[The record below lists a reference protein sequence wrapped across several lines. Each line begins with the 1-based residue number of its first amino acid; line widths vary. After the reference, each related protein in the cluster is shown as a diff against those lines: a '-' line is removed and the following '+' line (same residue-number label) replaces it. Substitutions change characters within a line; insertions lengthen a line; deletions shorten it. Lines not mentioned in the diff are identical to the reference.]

1 MDRFKYTVISHEGMR
16 YCNPLSSEKIETV
29 LDLLDFVNTV
39 QVLDLASGKGELL
52 LRLVERYGAEAL
64 GVDLA
69 SPFIAE
75 AQAQASTRIPHRK
88 VTFLE
93 QDVTTLQVE
102 PESLDLVSCLG
113 GCHILGGF
121 QPTLQ
126 QVKSWVKPG
135 GYILLGDG
143 YWKQEPQPEYLAVFG
158 GSRDECM
165 THAQNV
171 TTGPAEGLVPLYA
184 CVCNDDE
191 WDRYEWLHL
200 RNIELY
206 ARKHSEDPDV
216 PELLKRIRAWRDTYV
231 RWGRDT
237 LGFGLYL
244 FQK

>member
-1 MDRFKYTVISHEGMR
+1 MR

-29 LDLLDFVNTV
+29 LDLLDFVNTAR
-39 QVLDLASGKGELL
+39 VLDLASGKGELL

-75 AQAQASTRIPHRK
+75 AQAQANTRIPHRK

-93 QDVTTLQVE
+93 QDVTRLQVE

-143 YWKQEPQPEYLAVFG
+143 YWKQEPQPEYLAAFG